1 MAHLIIL
8 RLIKRFIVLHFPSA
22 FINIYY
28 KIYQSCNKNY
38 FKTER
43 NQIYPSDRKIKKKK
57 KKLRFKSLKFPIPRD
72 CEDFNRLEAM
82 TKRATRLRMQYRVAN
97 KMICML
103 LPSSKHVLTCHF
115 LNSVWI
121 MYVVFHSRTHAVYY
135 FTEKFRYVTAYE
147 KILLIFLGK

>member
-57 KKLRFKSLKFPIPRD
+57 KNYVSRVLNFRFLVTVKISTGLKQWLNDAPPAWGCSTVLQIKWSACYFHPQNM
-72 CEDFNRLEAM
+72 FL
-82 TKRATRLRMQYRVAN
+82 RATFLTVYEL
-97 KMICML
+97 CML
-103 LPSSKHVLTCHF
+103 CFIHVHTPFIILRRNLDTS
-115 LNSVWI
+115 LL
-121 MYVVFHSRTHAVYY
+121 MK
-135 FTEKFRYVTAYE
+135 KFYWS
-147 KILLIFLGK
+147 F